1 MRKKSNVVY
10 FIPAIAWAIIIFVLS
25 VISGKKLPNLDFW
38 TLTSPDKAGHAFFHL
53 VLTVL
58 LFYGR
63 MKSTHKARVKTAFIA
78 FSIAVLYGIG
88 IEIIQ
93 KTMFSYR
100 NFESLDIVA
109 NIIGSLI
116 AVSGIIFWLKIFR
129 K

>member
-1 MRKKSNVVY
+1 MSKKSNVVY
-10 FIPAIAWAIIIFVLS
+10 FIPALAWAIIILVLS

-38 TLTSPDKAGHAFFHL
+38 TLTSPDKAGHAFFHF
-53 VLTVL
+53 VFTVL

-63 MKSTHKARVKTAFIA
+63 VKSTQQVKVKTAIVAFCIA
-78 FSIAVLYGIG
+78 GLYGIG

-116 AVSGIIFWLKIFR
+116 AMTGIIIWLKIFR